1 MVGMVLG
8 QLALSD
14 EQRDAVKQALEEMIR
29 ARAGGR
35 GPAVLTSPIN
45 LGIGMK

>member
-1 MVGMVLG
+1 MVLG

-14 EQRDAVKQALEEMIR
+14 EQQAVVKEALEEMIR

-45 LGIGMK
+45 IGIGTK